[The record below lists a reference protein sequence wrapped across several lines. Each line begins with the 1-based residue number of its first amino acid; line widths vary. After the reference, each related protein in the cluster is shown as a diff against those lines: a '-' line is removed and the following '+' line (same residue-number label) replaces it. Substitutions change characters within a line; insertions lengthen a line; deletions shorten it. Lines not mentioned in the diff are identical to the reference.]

1 MIEAKRVEIRD
12 RATCIPAVALRLSG
26 GPADRLLWRAGY
38 GPEGSIMLIHLTS
51 QECRHDAYAWPTSP
65 RTMREAHIWL
75 AAHWFEFYGGVLDV
89 EYILGEV
96 AQPKTSEVD

>member
-1 MIEAKRVEIRD
+1 
-12 RATCIPAVALRLSG
+12 
-26 GPADRLLWRAGY
+26 
-38 GPEGSIMLIHLTS
+38 
-51 QECRHDAYAWPTSP
+51 
-65 RTMREAHIWL
+65 MREAHIWL